1 MEAVGNVLSR
11 LMRTLGLAAE
21 LEGWQAVDEWP
32 RVVGARVGRHS
43 RAVSF
48 RNGALLVEVDGSAWM
63 HELSFLKRDLI
74 QKINRHLRS
83 EPVREVRFIV
93 SRGGILR

>member
-1 MEAVGNVLSR
+1 MEAVGQVLSR
-11 LMRTLGLAAE
+11 LMRTLGLGAE
-21 LEGWQAVDEWP
+21 LEGWRAVEEWP

-74 QKINRHLRS
+74 QKINRHLGMER
-83 EPVREVRFIV
+83 VREVRFII